1 MQPEIEIW
9 SGNMKNTFLEKLKK
23 NVVDKLFPDPF
34 SKNSKLIS

>member
-1 MQPEIEIW
+1 MKFGQVIEY
-9 SGNMKNTFLEKLKK
+9 NMKNTFLEKLKE

>member
-1 MQPEIEIW
+1 MKFGQVIEY
-9 SGNMKNTFLEKLKK
+9 NMKNTFLEKLKK